1 MLSLGFVGFDC
12 VDCDFDCFDDY
23 HRKSDLFL
31 LALVFVLFCFFFWNF
46 VVFVVDCALSFRTNL
61 FPYWKWVGGI
71 L

>member
-1 MLSLGFVGFDC
+1 MMSLGFVAVDC
-12 VDCDFDCFDDY
+12 FDCDFDCFDDY

-31 LALVFVLFCFFFWNF
+31 LALVFFFFFFWNF
-46 VVFVVDCALSFRTNL
+46 VVFVVDCALPFRTNL